1 LWFEGGVS
9 IDDLG
14 GYRTDSTLTPGTVY
28 SVVSTRGAASPGALR
43 ANPSEDPR
51 DDIKRYLQLPDSLP
65 ARVTS
70 LARRITKSADN
81 DYDRV
86 KAIEAYMRDNYEYS
100 IDSPVPPTGQDAVD
114 HFLFETDV
122 GFCEQFASATV
133 VMLRSLGIPAR
144 VVAGYTPGDRNPF
157 TGYYEVRSSDAHS
170 WVEVWF
176 PRLGWYEFDPTFDV
190 PLATTELAD
199 IIPLAKVFRVVAE
212 KLAALIPDGIGAG
225 LRSVVAVLL
234 AATLAVGAWVAS
246 RKLRRP
252 ARVGPPGIMVG
263 AGPITRALARFEAA
277 NRMLGRPRHVSETA
291 AELLARTSGLDG
303 RTQSALSA
311 FEQERYGAEP
321 VDQKRASDAARE
333 FDRLSGELTTT
344 PR

>member
-1 LWFEGGVS
+1 M
-9 IDDLG
+9 
-14 GYRTDSTLTPGTVY
+14 
-28 SVVSTRGAASPGALR
+28 R
-43 ANPSEDPR
+43 A
-51 DDIKRYLQLPDSLP
+51 
-65 ARVTS
+65 
-70 LARRITKSADN
+70 
-81 DYDRV
+81 
-86 KAIEAYMRDNYEYS
+86 NYEYS

-176 PRLGWYEFDPTFDV
+176 PRFGWYEFDPTFDV
-190 PLATTELAD
+190 PLATTGLAD
-199 IIPLAKVFRVVAE
+199 VLPLAKLFRVVAE
-212 KLAALIPDGIGAG
+212 KLAALIPDGMGAG
-225 LRSVVAVLL
+225 LRNVVAVLL
-234 AATLAVGAWVAS
+234 AATLAVGGWIAS

-252 ARVGPPGIMVG
+252 ARVGPPGIVVG
-263 AGPITRALARFEAA
+263 AGPITRALARFEATT
-277 NRMLGRPRHVSETA
+277 RMLGRPRRASETA
-291 AELLARTSGLDG
+291 AELLARTSGLGG
-303 RTQSALSA
+303 RTRSALSA

-321 VDQKRASDAARE
+321 VDQKRANDAARE
-333 FDRLSGELTTT
+333 FDRLSGELTTG